1 MKTIKIC
8 HGHACKSN
16 MSPYVFERAASDLGI
31 KDPEGGMSKDG
42 KVKLE
47 KCPCRGNCKKGPSVV
62 IENDG
67 REQLHSY
74 TNPVEMGKLLKKT
87 GGKKKFF
94 KKKK

>member
-1 MKTIKIC
+1 
-8 HGHACKSN
+8 

-31 KDPEGGMSKDG
+31 TNEEGGASKDG

-47 KCPCRGNCKKGPSVV
+47 KCPCRANCKKGPSVV
-62 IENDG
+62 VEENG

-74 TNPVEMGKLLKKT
+74 INPVEMGKLLKK
-87 GGKKKFF
+87 GGAKKHY